1 MASFQQQKTKTDK
14 KKNKN
19 QANRNCPWKIPDGR
33 SINTVILKKLKEL
46 KEDTEKIKKKMR
58 DQNRSISKD
67 IGNLTP
73 APIEWKLELK
83 NTITEMKYSLIGLKS
98 RF

>member
-1 MASFQQQKTKTDK
+1 MASFQQQKTKTD

-46 KEDTEKIKKKMR
+46 KEDTEKIKKKMH

-67 IGNLTP
+67 IGNLTS

-83 NTITEMKYSLIGLKS
+83 NTITEMNY
-98 RF
+98 